1 MKIDFC
7 VEGKMTI
14 ETSRNTGIEIADD
27 YCSRCGICV
36 AVCPFEAIS
45 KDEEQNRI
53 ILDIEECRVCGLC
66 VSACPLSA
74 IDLVYYEV
82 DRLTKKVQKE
92 MAETGAKALV
102 LSCRGSNP
110 VTFDI
115 KEKFNEQNLEKFV
128 SLRLP
133 CIGRVPPEF
142 YLKNLASGTEKMLI
156 LQCEET
162 FCRFK
167 KGSQIG
173 INRIE
178 LLKDTVKALGYDTD
192 NFIIKKDSLKAVY
205 DTEKCVGCG
214 KCVFVCP
221 YEAIVWKDMS
231 TPEIK
236 TEDCE
241 GCGACALVCP
251 HQAIELRG
259 YEFEPVSEIIKK
271 CSQKAAKTKAQ
282 GKTSILLFVCQ
293 WSEFSALDDVQK
305 GCLTDDI
312 TIIELPC
319 AKGFDP
325 FLVLEA
331 LSVGFDGVM
340 AVVCPEELC
349 KLEEGTE
356 LPERNFSALN
366 KVLRN
371 YNLRDRFESFR
382 VSPKYPGEF
391 NNKLE
396 EFKQRIS
403 TILELEIK
411 NTQTRS

>member
-1 MKIDFC
+1 MAN
-7 VEGKMTI
+7 EM
-14 ETSRNTGIEIADD
+14 SRTAGIEIADD

-45 KDEEQNRI
+45 KDEEQNKI
-53 ILDIEECRVCGLC
+53 ILDVEECRVCGLC
-66 VSACPLSA
+66 VSACPMSA
-74 IDLVYYEV
+74 IDLVYYDV
-82 DRLTKKVQKE
+82 DSLTKKVQAE
-92 MAETGAKALV
+92 MAEKGAKTLV

-110 VTFDI
+110 VTLDI
-115 KEKFNEQNLEKFV
+115 EDKLKDENVENFV

-133 CIGRVPPEF
+133 CVGRVPPEF

-156 LQCEET
+156 LQCEED

-173 INRIE
+173 LNRFE
-178 LLKDTVKALGYDTD
+178 LLKCTVKGLGYDPD
-192 NFIIKKDSLKAVY
+192 KLIIKTDSLKAVY

-221 YEAIVWKDMS
+221 YEAIVWKDVS

-236 TEDCE
+236 TEDCM

-259 YEFEPVSEIIKK
+259 YEFEPVSEIIKN
-271 CSQKAAKTKAQ
+271 CSGKTAKAKAQ
-282 GKTSILLFVCQ
+282 GKPAVLLFVCQ

-325 FLVLEA
+325 VLVLEA
-331 LSVGFDGVM
+331 LSLGFDGVM

-356 LPERNFSALN
+356 LPDRNFSALRTIL
-366 KVLRN
+366 KQ
-371 YNLRDRFESFR
+371 YNLDDRFDTFR

-391 NNKLE
+391 NAKLE
-396 EFKQRIS
+396 EFKKKIS
-403 TILELEIK
+403 SIPKLEVK
-411 NTQTRS
+411 TT

>member
-1 MKIDFC
+1 MAN
-7 VEGKMTI
+7 
-14 ETSRNTGIEIADD
+14 ETCRTSGIEIADD

-45 KDEEQNRI
+45 KDEEQNKI
-53 ILDIEECRVCGLC
+53 ILNVEECRVCGLC

-74 IDLVYYEV
+74 IDLVYYDVES
-82 DRLTKKVQKE
+82 LTKKVQEE
-92 MAETGAKALV
+92 MAEKGAKTLV
-102 LSCRGSNP
+102 LTCRGSNP

-115 KEKFNEQNLEKFV
+115 EEKLKDENLEKFV

-133 CIGRVPPEF
+133 CVGRVPPEF

-156 LQCEET
+156 LQCEED

-173 INRIE
+173 INRLE
-178 LLKDTVKALGYDTD
+178 LLKDTVRELGYDP
-192 NFIIKKDSLKAVY
+192 NNLIIKKDSLKAVY

-221 YEAIVWKDMS
+221 YDAIVWKDMS

-236 TEDCE
+236 TEDCV

-271 CSQKAAKTKAQ
+271 CSGKASKAKAQ
-282 GKTSILLFVCQ
+282 GKAAILLFVCQ

-325 FLVLEA
+325 VLVLEA
-331 LSVGFDGVM
+331 LGVGFDGVM

-349 KLEEGTE
+349 KLEEGTY
-356 LPERNFSALN
+356 LGERNFSALN
-366 KVLRN
+366 KVLKQ
-371 YNLRDRFESFR
+371 YNLEDRFDTFR

-391 NNKLE
+391 NAKLE
-396 EFKQRIS
+396 DFKQKIS
-403 TILELEIK
+403 SISKMEVK
-411 NTQTRS
+411 AN

>member
-1 MKIDFC
+1 MA
-7 VEGKMTI
+7 I
-14 ETSRNTGIEIADD
+14 ETSRTAGIEIADD

-45 KDEEQNRI
+45 KDEEQNKI
-53 ILDIEECRVCGLC
+53 ILDVEECRVCGLC

-74 IDLVYYEV
+74 IDLVYYDV
-82 DRLTKKVQKE
+82 DSLTKKVQEE
-92 MAETGAKALV
+92 MAETGAKTLV

-110 VTFDI
+110 VTYDI
-115 KEKFNEQNLEKFV
+115 KDKLKDENVENFV

-133 CIGRVPPEF
+133 CVGRVPPEF
-142 YLKNLASGTEKMLI
+142 YLKNLATGTEKMLI
-156 LQCEET
+156 LQCEED

-173 INRIE
+173 INRLE
-178 LLKDTVKALGYDTD
+178 LLKDTVKELGYDPD
-192 NFIIKKDSLKAVY
+192 NLIIKKDSLKAAY

-236 TEDCE
+236 TEDCV

-251 HQAIELRG
+251 HQAIELKG
-259 YEFEPVSEIIKK
+259 YEFEPVSEIIKN
-271 CSQKAAKTKAQ
+271 CSNKVAKIRAK
-282 GKTSILLFVCQ
+282 GKPAVLLFVCQ
-293 WSEFSALDDVQK
+293 WSEFSSLDDVQK
-305 GCLTDDI
+305 GCLTDDV

-325 FLVLEA
+325 VLVLEA
-331 LSVGFDGVM
+331 LSLGFDGVM

-349 KLEEGTE
+349 KLEEGTY
-356 LPERNFSALN
+356 LGERNFSALRV
-366 KVLRN
+366 VLKQ
-371 YNLRDRFESFR
+371 YGLADRFESFR

-391 NNKLE
+391 KAKLE
-396 EFKQRIS
+396 EFKKMIS
-403 TILELEIK
+403 SLPKTEAK
-411 NTQTRS
+411 TR

>member
-1 MKIDFC
+1 MAN
-7 VEGKMTI
+7 EM
-14 ETSRNTGIEIADD
+14 SRTAGIEIADD

-45 KDEEQNRI
+45 KDEEQNKI
-53 ILDIEECRVCGLC
+53 ILDVEECRVCGLC

-74 IDLVYYEV
+74 IDLVYYDV
-82 DRLTKKVQKE
+82 DSLTKKVQAE
-92 MAETGAKALV
+92 MAEKGAKTLV

-110 VTFDI
+110 VTLDI
-115 KEKFNEQNLEKFV
+115 EDKLKDENVENFV

-133 CIGRVPPEF
+133 CVGRVPPEF
-142 YLKNLASGTEKMLI
+142 YLKNLASGTENMLI
-156 LQCEET
+156 LQCEED

-173 INRIE
+173 LNRLE
-178 LLKDTVKALGYDTD
+178 LLKGTVKGLGYDSD
-192 NFIIKKDSLKAVY
+192 KLIIKTDSLKAVY

-214 KCVFVCP
+214 KCIFVCP

-236 TEDCE
+236 NEDCM

-259 YEFEPVSEIIKK
+259 YEFEPVSEIIKN
-271 CSQKAAKTKAQ
+271 CSGKTAKAKAQ
-282 GKTSILLFVCQ
+282 GKPAVLLFVCQ

-325 FLVLEA
+325 VLVLEA
-331 LSVGFDGVM
+331 LSLGFDGVM

-356 LPERNFSALN
+356 LPDRNFSALRT
-366 KVLRN
+366 VLKQ
-371 YNLRDRFESFR
+371 YNLDDRFDTFR

-391 NNKLE
+391 NAKLE
-396 EFKQRIS
+396 EFKKKIS
-403 TILELEIK
+403 SIPKLEVK
-411 NTQTRS
+411 TT

>member
-1 MKIDFC
+1 MV
-7 VEGKMTI
+7 VEK
-14 ETSRNTGIEIADD
+14 SRTAGIEIADD

-45 KDEEQNRI
+45 KDEQNNKI
-53 ILDIEECRVCGLC
+53 ILDIEKCRVCGLC

-74 IDLVYYEV
+74 IDLVYYDV
-82 DRLTKKVQKE
+82 DSLTKQVQDE
-92 MAETGAKALV
+92 MAETGAKTLV

-110 VTFDI
+110 VTSDL
-115 KEKFNEQNLEKFV
+115 KEKLKDENLENYV

-133 CIGRVPPEF
+133 CVGRVPPEF

-156 LQCEET
+156 LQCEED

-178 LLKDTVKALGYDTD
+178 LLKNAVKDMGYDPDKLT
-192 NFIIKKDSLKAVY
+192 IKKDSLKAVY
-205 DTEKCVGCG
+205 DTTKCVGCG

-236 TEDCE
+236 TEDCM

-259 YEFEPVSEIIKK
+259 YEFEPVSELVKN
-271 CSQKAAKTKAQ
+271 CSRKTAKAKAQ
-282 GKTSILLFVCQ
+282 GKPAILLFVCQ

-305 GCLTDDI
+305 GCVTDDV

-325 FLVLEA
+325 VLVLEA
-331 LSVGFDGVM
+331 LSSGFDGVM

-349 KLEEGTE
+349 KLEKGTY
-356 LPERNFSALN
+356 LGERNFSAL
-366 KVLRN
+366 KQLLKQ
-371 YNLRDRFESFR
+371 YDLDDRFDSFR

-391 NNKLE
+391 AAKLE
-396 EFKQRIS
+396 QFKQKIS
-403 TILELEIK
+403 SIPKSEDK
-411 NTQTRS
+411 AA

>member
-1 MKIDFC
+1 MA
-7 VEGKMTI
+7 I
-14 ETSRNTGIEIADD
+14 EASRNAGIEIVDD

-45 KDEEQNRI
+45 KDEEQNKI
-53 ILDIEECRVCGLC
+53 ILDVEECRVCGLC

-74 IDLVYYEV
+74 IDLVYYDV
-82 DRLTKKVQKE
+82 DSLTKKVQEE
-92 MAETGAKALV
+92 MAETGAKTLV
-102 LSCRGSNP
+102 LTCRGSNP

-115 KEKFNEQNLEKFV
+115 EDKLKDENVENFV

-133 CIGRVPPEF
+133 CVGRVPPEF

-156 LQCEET
+156 LQCEED

-173 INRIE
+173 INRLE
-178 LLKDTVKALGYDTD
+178 LLKGTVKELGYDPD
-192 NFIIKKDSLKAVY
+192 NLIIKKDSLKAVY

-236 TEDCE
+236 TEDCV

-271 CSQKAAKTKAQ
+271 CSGKAAKAKAQ
-282 GKTSILLFVCQ
+282 GKPAILLFVCQ
-293 WSEFSALDDVQK
+293 WSEFSALDDVQS

-325 FLVLEA
+325 VLVLEA
-331 LSVGFDGVM
+331 LSLGFDGVM

-356 LPERNFSALN
+356 LPDRNFSALRT
-366 KVLRN
+366 VLKQ
-371 YNLRDRFESFR
+371 YNLEDRFDTFR

-391 NNKLE
+391 NAKLE
-396 EFKQRIS
+396 EFKQKIS
-403 TILELEIK
+403 SIPKLEVK
-411 NTQTRS
+411 TT

>member
-1 MKIDFC
+1 
-7 VEGKMTI
+7 MTT
-14 ETSRNTGIEIADD
+14 ETSRIAGIEIADD

-45 KDEEQNRI
+45 KDEQQDKI
-53 ILDIEECRVCGLC
+53 ILDLEECRVCGLC

-74 IDLVYYEV
+74 IDLIYYDV
-82 DRLTKKVQKE
+82 DSLTKKVQNE
-92 MAETGAKALV
+92 MAETGVKTLV
-102 LSCRGSNP
+102 LTCRGSNP

-115 KEKFNEQNLEKFV
+115 EESLKDENVENYV

-133 CIGRVPPEF
+133 CVGRVPPEF
-142 YLKNLASGTEKMLI
+142 YLNNLASGTEKILI
-156 LQCEET
+156 LQCEED

-173 INRIE
+173 INRFE
-178 LLKDTVKALGYDTD
+178 LLKATVNVLGYDPD
-192 NFIIKKDSLKAVY
+192 NMVVKKNSLKAVY

-214 KCVFVCP
+214 KCVFICP
-221 YEAIVWKDMS
+221 YDAIVWKDVS

-236 TEDCE
+236 PDDCM

-259 YEFEPVSEIIKK
+259 YEFEPVSDIIKN
-271 CSQKAAKTKAQ
+271 CSGRAAKAKAH
-282 GKTSILLFVCQ
+282 GKPAILLFVCQ
-293 WSEFSALDDVQK
+293 WSEFSALDDVQN

-325 FLVLEA
+325 VLVLEA
-331 LSVGFDGVM
+331 LNLGFDGVM

-356 LPERNFSALN
+356 LPERNFSALK
-366 KVLRN
+366 KVLKQ
-371 YNLRDRFESFR
+371 YNLKERFDTFQ

-391 NNKLE
+391 NTQLDS
-396 EFKQRIS
+396 FKKKIS
-403 TILELEIK
+403 SIPKPEKKVPRDVI
-411 NTQTRS
+411 

>member
-1 MKIDFC
+1 
-7 VEGKMTI
+7 MTT
-14 ETSRNTGIEIADD
+14 ETCRTAGIEIADD

-45 KDEEQNRI
+45 KDEQQNEI
-53 ILDIEECRVCGLC
+53 ILDVEECRVCGLC

-74 IDLVYYEV
+74 IDLVYYNV
-82 DRLTKKVQKE
+82 DSLTKKVQDE
-92 MAETGAKALV
+92 MAEKGAKTLV
-102 LSCRGSNP
+102 LTCRGSNP
-110 VTFDI
+110 VTSNIEETLKD
-115 KEKFNEQNLEKFV
+115 ENVENYV

-133 CIGRVPPEF
+133 CVGRVPPEF
-142 YLKNLASGTEKMLI
+142 YLSNLASGTEKILV
-156 LQCEET
+156 LQCEED

-173 INRIE
+173 INRFE
-178 LLKDTVKALGYDTD
+178 LLKDTVKELGYDPS
-192 NFIIKKDSLKAVY
+192 NLIIKKNSLKAVY

-214 KCVFVCP
+214 KCVFICP
-221 YEAIVWKDMS
+221 YDAILWKDIS

-236 TEDCE
+236 TEDCM

-259 YEFEPVSEIIKK
+259 YEFEPVSEIIKN
-271 CSQKAAKTKAQ
+271 CSGKVSNAKAQ
-282 GKTSILLFVCQ
+282 GKPAILLFVCQ
-293 WSEFSALDDVQK
+293 WSEFSALDDVQN

-325 FLVLEA
+325 VLVLEA
-331 LSVGFDGVM
+331 LSLGFDGVM

-356 LPERNFSALN
+356 LAERNFSAL
-366 KVLRN
+366 KTVLKQ
-371 YNLRDRFESFR
+371 YNLEERFDSFR

-391 NNKLE
+391 NATLE
-396 EFKQRIS
+396 SFKQKIS
-403 TILELEIK
+403 SILKPEVK
-411 NTQTRS
+411 ST

>member
-1 MKIDFC
+1 MAN
-7 VEGKMTI
+7 
-14 ETSRNTGIEIADD
+14 ETCRTSGIEIADD

-45 KDEEQNRI
+45 KDEEQNKI
-53 ILDIEECRVCGLC
+53 ILNVEECRVCGLC

-74 IDLVYYEV
+74 IDLVYYDVES
-82 DRLTKKVQKE
+82 LTKKVQEE
-92 MAETGAKALV
+92 MAEKGAKTLV
-102 LSCRGSNP
+102 LTCRGSNP

-115 KEKFNEQNLEKFV
+115 EEKLKDENLEKYV

-133 CIGRVPPEF
+133 CVGRVPPEF

-156 LQCEET
+156 LQCEED

-173 INRIE
+173 INRLE
-178 LLKDTVKALGYDTD
+178 LLKDTVRELGYDP
-192 NFIIKKDSLKAVY
+192 NNLIIKKDSLKAVY

-221 YEAIVWKDMS
+221 YDAIVWKDMS

-236 TEDCE
+236 TEDCV

-271 CSQKAAKTKAQ
+271 CSGKASKAKAQ
-282 GKTSILLFVCQ
+282 GKAAILLFVCQ
-293 WSEFSALDDVQK
+293 WSEFSALDDVQT

-325 FLVLEA
+325 VLVLEA
-331 LSVGFDGVM
+331 LGVGFDGVM

-349 KLEEGTE
+349 KLEEGTY
-356 LPERNFSALN
+356 LGERNFSALN
-366 KVLRN
+366 KVLKQ
-371 YNLRDRFESFR
+371 YNLEDRFDTFR

-391 NNKLE
+391 NAKME
-396 EFKQRIS
+396 DFKQKIS
-403 TILELEIK
+403 SISKMEVK
-411 NTQTRS
+411 AN

>member
-1 MKIDFC
+1 
-7 VEGKMTI
+7 VENKMVI
-14 ETSRNTGIEIADD
+14 ETSRTAGIEIADD

-45 KDEEQNRI
+45 RDEQQNKI
-53 ILDIEECRVCGLC
+53 ILDVEECRVCGLC
-66 VSACPLSA
+66 VTACPLSA
-74 IDLVYYEV
+74 IDLVYYDV
-82 DRLTKKVQKE
+82 DSLTKKVRKK
-92 MAETGAKALV
+92 MSETGTKTLI
-102 LSCRGSNP
+102 LTCRGSNP
-110 VTFDI
+110 ITSDI
-115 KEKFNEQNLEKFV
+115 KDKLEGENVENFV

-133 CIGRVPPEF
+133 CVGRVPPEF
-142 YLKNLASGTEKMLI
+142 YLKNLASGTEKILV
-156 LQCEET
+156 LQCEED

-173 INRIE
+173 INRFE
-178 LLKDTVKALGYDTD
+178 LLKDTVKALGYNAD
-192 NFIIKKDSLKAVY
+192 NLVIKKDSLKAVY

-221 YEAIVWKDMS
+221 YDAIVWKDMS

-236 TEDCE
+236 TEDCV

-259 YEFEPVSEIIKK
+259 YEFEPVSEIIKN
-271 CSQKAAKTKAQ
+271 CSRKTAKAKAQ
-282 GKTSILLFVCQ
+282 GKPAILLFVCQ

-325 FLVLEA
+325 VLVLEA
-331 LSVGFDGVM
+331 LSLGFDGIM

-356 LPERNFSALN
+356 LPDRNFSALK
-366 KVLRN
+366 KVLKQ
-371 YNLRDRFESFR
+371 YNLDDRFDTFR
-382 VSPKYPGEF
+382 VSPKYLGEF
-391 NNKLE
+391 NAKLE
-396 EFKQRIS
+396 EFTKKIS
-403 TILELEIK
+403 SIPEPEVKT
-411 NTQTRS
+411 T

>member
-1 MKIDFC
+1 MA
-7 VEGKMTI
+7 VEQ
-14 ETSRNTGIEIADD
+14 SRIAGIEIADD

-45 KDEEQNRI
+45 RDKEQNKI
-53 ILDIEECRVCGLC
+53 ILDVDECRVCGLC

-74 IDLVYYEV
+74 IDLVYYDV
-82 DRLTKKVQKE
+82 DSLTKKVQEE
-92 MAETGAKALV
+92 MAETGAKTLV
-102 LSCRGSNP
+102 LTCRGSNP
-110 VTFDI
+110 VTLDI
-115 KEKFNEQNLEKFV
+115 EDKVKDENMGNFV

-133 CIGRVPPEF
+133 CVGRVPPEF

-156 LQCEET
+156 LQCEED

-173 INRIE
+173 INRLE
-178 LLKDTVKALGYDTD
+178 LLKDTVKELGYDPD
-192 NFIIKKDSLKAVY
+192 NLIIKKDSLKAVY

-221 YEAIVWKDMS
+221 YKAIVWKDMS

-236 TEDCE
+236 AEYCV

-259 YEFEPVSEIIKK
+259 YEFEPVSEIIKN
-271 CSQKAAKTKAQ
+271 CSRKTAKAKSQ
-282 GKTSILLFVCQ
+282 GKPAILLFVCQ

-325 FLVLEA
+325 VLVLEA
-331 LSVGFDGVM
+331 FSLGFDGVM

-349 KLEEGTE
+349 KLEEGTY
-356 LPERNFSALN
+356 LGERNFSALKN
-366 KVLRN
+366 VLKQ
-371 YNLRDRFESFR
+371 YNLEDRFDTFR
-382 VSPKYPGEF
+382 VSPKYTGEF
-391 NNKLE
+391 NAKLE
-396 EFKQRIS
+396 EFKQKIS
-403 TILELEIK
+403 SIPKPEVKTA
-411 NTQTRS
+411 